1 MSVGKKKKILMVCS
15 VWHEDYISALLSGM
29 RKRITQEDAQ
39 LYVLA
44 SYDSDAEFQK
54 KEQEIFTL
62 AKAEDYDGMLCAV
75 NSVGNDTVMEK
86 LIGDWKEHGK
96 PVLSIDQQLPGASFI
111 GVDNYHA
118 FYELVEHMVKVH
130 GYRTIN
136 YLGGPKEHEENRERF
151 QAFTDCL
158 AHYNIPVESDRV
170 LHLNFVHSDGDLAYH
185 IWKEKNMHLPDA
197 VICANDNMAVGY
209 CSAAARD
216 GYCAPDDFK
225 ITGFDNFDE
234 GQFFCPSITSVNRNW
249 EQLGYDSVSHIL
261 DLIDKKEAGNEFFSK
276 GKIVQNESCGCGMG
290 KRDLRSDF
298 RNMYLEKIQ
307 EEHLEER
314 QRKNRQL
321 LCTSSTLEEFRHN
334 LKPCFERLGVRN
346 IIFRLNPGALT
357 GGKDTKFVGY
367 EQHMLEI
374 SGDTGWK
381 EERIFLLVSLHF
393 NKNTFGYSETV
404 YEDKLMKNHLHRTLM
419 ETVSLAL
426 ENIRQKEEV
435 QRINERLQEL
445 YVRDQLTGLYNRFGY
460 AQLAQQYF
468 AEQSGRIYLVYVDV
482 DNLKTINDNYGH
494 AMGDKAIKGVAD
506 AIKEVYREENIL
518 VRMGGDEF
526 LVIGKEAGEKVL
538 SEKEKAVGSSLKEYS
553 EREKLPFMLTAS
565 MGHVHNLKNA
575 ISLETLVKNADARMY
590 EIKQRRK
597 KAKFEEVRTKDGENL

>member
-130 GYRTIN
+130 GCRTIN

-307 EEHLEER
+307 EEHLEEK

-321 LCTSSTLEEFRHN
+321 LCTSSTLEEFRYN
-334 LKPCFERLGVRN
+334 LKPCFERLGVSN
-346 IIFRLNPGALT
+346 MIFRLNPGALT

-381 EERIFLLVSLHF
+381 EERIFLLGSLHF

-419 ETVSLAL
+419 KTVSLAL

-435 QRINERLQEL
+435 RRINERLQEL

-460 AQLAQQYF
+460 VQLAQQYF
-468 AEQSGRIYLVYVDV
+468 AEQCGRVYLVYVDV

-506 AIKEVYREENIL
+506 AIKEVYREDNIL

-526 LVIGKEAGEKVL
+526 LVIGKEAGEEVL
-538 SEKEKAVGSSLKEYS
+538 SEKEKAVGSFLKKYS
-553 EREKLPFMLTAS
+553 EREKLPFILTAS
-565 MGHVHNLKNA
+565 MGHVHNLKNE
-575 ISLETLVKNADARMY
+575 ISLEALVKNADTKMY

>member
-1 MSVGKKKKILMVCS
+1 M
-15 VWHEDYISALLSGM
+15 
-29 RKRITQEDAQ
+29 
-39 LYVLA
+39 
-44 SYDSDAEFQK
+44 
-54 KEQEIFTL
+54 
-62 AKAEDYDGMLCAV
+62 
-75 NSVGNDTVMEK
+75 
-86 LIGDWKEHGK
+86 
-96 PVLSIDQQLPGASFI
+96 
-111 GVDNYHA
+111 
-118 FYELVEHMVKVH
+118 
-130 GYRTIN
+130 
-136 YLGGPKEHEENRERF
+136 
-151 QAFTDCL
+151 
-158 AHYNIPVESDRV
+158 
-170 LHLNFVHSDGDLAYH
+170 
-185 IWKEKNMHLPDA
+185 
-197 VICANDNMAVGY
+197 
-209 CSAAARD
+209 
-216 GYCAPDDFK
+216 
-225 ITGFDNFDE
+225 
-234 GQFFCPSITSVNRNW
+234 
-249 EQLGYDSVSHIL
+249 SHIL

-307 EEHLEER
+307 EEHLEEK

-321 LCTSSTLEEFRHN
+321 LCTSSTLEEFRYN
-334 LKPCFERLGVRN
+334 LKPCFERLGVSN
-346 IIFRLNPGALT
+346 MIFRLNPGALT

-374 SGDTGWK
+374 SGATGWK

>member
-130 GYRTIN
+130 GCRTIN

-307 EEHLEER
+307 EEHLEEK

-321 LCTSSTLEEFRHN
+321 LCTSSTLEEFRYN
-334 LKPCFERLGVRN
+334 LKPCFERLGVSN
-346 IIFRLNPGALT
+346 MIFRLNPGALT

-381 EERIFLLVSLHF
+381 EERIFLLGSLHF

-435 QRINERLQEL
+435 RRINERLQEL

-460 AQLAQQYF
+460 VQLAQQYF
-468 AEQSGRIYLVYVDV
+468 AEQCGRVYLVYVDV

-506 AIKEVYREENIL
+506 AIKEVYREDNIL

-526 LVIGKEAGEKVL
+526 LVIGKEAGEEVL
-538 SEKEKAVGSSLKEYS
+538 SEKEKAVGSFLKKYS
-553 EREKLPFMLTAS
+553 EREKLPFILTAS
-565 MGHVHNLKNA
+565 MGHVHNLKNE
-575 ISLETLVKNADARMY
+575 ISLEALVKSADARMY

>member
-1 MSVGKKKKILMVCS
+1 MVCS

-29 RKRITQEDAQ
+29 RRRLAQEDAK
-39 LYVLA
+39 LYILA

-75 NSVGNDTVMEK
+75 SSVGNDTVMEK
-86 LIGDWKEHGK
+86 LIGDWKNHEK

-111 GVDNYHA
+111 GVDNYRA
-118 FYELVEHMVKVH
+118 FYELVEHMIKAH
-130 GYRTIN
+130 GCRTIN
-136 YLGGPKEHEENRERF
+136 YLGGPEEHEENRERF

-158 AHYNIPVESDRV
+158 THYNIPVDRDRV
-170 LHLNFVHSDGDLAYH
+170 LHLNFIHSDGDLAYR
-185 IWKEKNMHLPDA
+185 IWKKKNMHLPDA

-249 EQLGYDSVSHIL
+249 EQMGYDSVSHIL
-261 DLIDKKEAGNEFFSK
+261 DLIDRKEAGNEFFSK
-276 GKIVQNESCGCGMG
+276 GRIVQNESCGCGMG

-307 EEHLEER
+307 EEHLEEK

-334 LKPCFERLGVRN
+334 LKPCFERLGVSN
-346 IIFRLNPGALT
+346 MIFRLNPGALT
-357 GGKDTKFVGY
+357 GGKDTKLVGY
-367 EQHMLEI
+367 EEHMLEI
-374 SGDTGWK
+374 SGDTGWR
-381 EERIFLLVSLHF
+381 EERIFLLASLHF
-393 NKNTFGYSETV
+393 SKNTFGYSVTV

-460 AQLAQQYF
+460 VQLAQQYF
-468 AEQSGRIYLVYVDV
+468 AEQCGRIYLVYVDV

-526 LVIGKEAGEKVL
+526 LVIGKEAGDEVL
-538 SEKEKAVGSSLKEYS
+538 SEKENVVGSFLKEYS
-553 EREKLPFMLTAS
+553 EREKLPFVLTAS
-565 MGHVHNLKNA
+565 MGHVHNLKNK
-575 ISLETLVKNADARMY
+575 ISLEALVKNADARMY

>member
-307 EEHLEER
+307 EEHLEEK

-334 LKPCFERLGVRN
+334 LKPCFERLGVSN
-346 IIFRLNPGALT
+346 MIFRLNPGALT

>member
-130 GYRTIN
+130 GCRTIN

-307 EEHLEER
+307 EEHLEEK

-321 LCTSSTLEEFRHN
+321 LCTSSTLEEFRYN
-334 LKPCFERLGVRN
+334 LKPCFERLGVSN
-346 IIFRLNPGALT
+346 MIFRLNPGALT

-381 EERIFLLVSLHF
+381 EERIFLLGSLHF

-435 QRINERLQEL
+435 RRINERLQEL

-460 AQLAQQYF
+460 VQLAQQYF
-468 AEQSGRIYLVYVDV
+468 AEQCGRVYLVYVDV

-506 AIKEVYREENIL
+506 AIKEVYREDNIL

-526 LVIGKEAGEKVL
+526 LVIGKEAGEEVL
-538 SEKEKAVGSSLKEYS
+538 SEKEKAVGSFLKKYS
-553 EREKLPFMLTAS
+553 EREKLPFILTAS
-565 MGHVHNLKNA
+565 MGHVHNLKNE
-575 ISLETLVKNADARMY
+575 ISLEALVKNADTKMY

>member
-130 GYRTIN
+130 GCRTIN

-307 EEHLEER
+307 EEHLEEK

-334 LKPCFERLGVRN
+334 LKPCFERLGVSN
-346 IIFRLNPGALT
+346 MIFRLNPGALT

-381 EERIFLLVSLHF
+381 EERIFLLGSLHF

-460 AQLAQQYF
+460 VQLAQQYF
-468 AEQSGRIYLVYVDV
+468 AEQCGRVYLVYVDV

-538 SEKEKAVGSSLKEYS
+538 SEKEKAVGSFLKKYS
-553 EREKLPFMLTAS
+553 EREKLPFILTAS
-565 MGHVHNLKNA
+565 MGHVHNLKNE
-575 ISLETLVKNADARMY
+575 ISLEALVKSADARMY